1 MLIVRLSVHDRR
13 CCHSLSLSS
22 SPFQGRGNPNSKCT
36 WNSYCDGPTLG
47 ERQPVTGPAKPP
59 LARLF
64 IYIVPRM
71 SNSCRTIYLG
81 HWKLGNL
88 LDTVLCLST
97 FQSHVLCPFKRL
109 RQSHMPTT
117 RGLTICLRRCLPTTR
132 KLMAKEFRSRTP
144 VSASLWS
151 ACQLEAKA

>member
-1 MLIVRLSVHDRR
+1 MIVVVAT
-13 CCHSLSLSS
+13 HSLSLLHHSRDEVI
-22 SPFQGRGNPNSKCT
+22 QTANA
-36 WNSYCDGPTLG
+36 LG
-47 ERQPVTGPAKPP
+47 TVTATVRRWENDNLLPDLLKPP